1 MTKDK
6 SLIDKDKTLIDLIE
20 KLKLRVNFN
29 LIEIYDD
36 WDADLCA
43 IGLKRQERL
52 VYLSTYNFAVGRSEG
67 YDYDF
72 ELLNEQQPDKL
83 NVLKEARNIKE
94 EECIADIKKFLD
106 V

>member
-6 SLIDKDKTLIDLIE
+6 SIFDFIE
-20 KLKLRVNFN
+20 KLKLQVNFN
-29 LIEIYDD
+29 LIEIVDK

-43 IGLKRQERL
+43 VGFKRQDRL
-52 VYLSTYNFAVGRSEG
+52 VYLSTYKFAVGKSDG

-72 ELLNEQQPDKL
+72 ELYNEQQPENSNL
-83 NVLKEARNIKE
+83 IKEARNIRE
-94 EECIADIKKFLD
+94 EECIADIAKFLD

>member
-6 SLIDKDKTLIDLIE
+6 SIIELIE

-29 LIEIYDD
+29 QIEIVDY

-43 IGLKRQERL
+43 IGLKRQDRL
-52 VYLSTYNFAVGRSEG
+52 VYLSTWNFADGIYDG

-72 ELLNEQQPDKL
+72 ELYDEQQPDK
-83 NVLKEARNIKE
+83 NVLKEARNVKE
-94 EECIADIKKFLD
+94 EECIADIAKFLD

>member
-6 SLIDKDKTLIDLIE
+6 SLIDLIE
-20 KLKLRVNFN
+20 KLKLRVNFS
-29 LIEIYDD
+29 LIEIVDN

-52 VYLSTYNFAVGRSEG
+52 VYLSTWNFADGIYDG

-94 EECIADIKKFLD
+94 EECITDIKKFLD